1 MVVNMTSAFDV
12 LILIARPAAG
22 KSEIIAYLRSIER
35 ELRTRRFYIGDFE
48 ELDDFPM
55 LWTWFEEDLILE
67 RMGRPRL
74 HTTSDGYFRYEY
86 LWDLLIRRINLE
98 YRKRTSGGSRYPENM
113 STIIEFSRG
122 AQHGGYRRA
131 FAHLSEEI
139 LDRAAVLYID
149 VSYEESLRKNR
160 RRFNPER
167 PHSVLEHGL
176 PDDKMDVLYRESD
189 WESFSAPDPRYL
201 RLENRAVPYAV
212 FENEDDVTTTGG
224 EPLCRRLER
233 TLHRL
238 WETWNG

>member
-1 MVVNMTSAFDV
+1 MRTFDV

-22 KSEIIAYLRSIER
+22 KSELIAYLRSIDR
-35 ELRTRRFYIGDFE
+35 ELRARRFFIGDFE

-74 HTTSDGYFRYEY
+74 HTTSDGYFRHAY

-98 YRKRTSGGSRYPENM
+98 YRKRAGSGSQYHENM

-160 RRFNPER
+160 NRFNPER
-167 PHSVLEHGL
+167 PYSVLEHGL
-176 PDDKMDVLYRESD
+176 PYDKMEVLYRESD
-189 WESFSAPDPRYL
+189 WESFSGPDPRYL
-201 RLENRAVPYAV
+201 FVKSKAVPYAV
-212 FENEDDVTTTGG
+212 FENEDDVTTVGG
-224 EPLCRRLER
+224 QSLGRRLER
-233 TLHRL
+233 TLRRL
-238 WETWNG
+238 WETWTG